1 MHDDLDLVL
10 HMLVCDEV
18 MQANAPTAVFAAN
31 GGTHDA
37 QCTQQ
42 SDDEQDLQFCFCDV
56 SSFGGHFCD
65 MYGVE

>member
-1 MHDDLDLVL
+1 MHDDWFFHSLL
-10 HMLVCDEV
+10 CDEV
-18 MQANAPTAVFAAN
+18 MPANAPTAVLAAN

-42 SDDEQDLQFCFCDV
+42 SDGEHDLQFFFSDV